1 MVPSLR
7 RGGCDVNAPEPAVT
21 RPGLPDESTL
31 TQTSSEYSN
40 FAAPWFSR
48 LYAVAMTINE
58 DGGSGRRG
66 PYAKSAER
74 RRSIV
79 EAAHSVFAA
88 QGYRGGSL
96 QDVADLV
103 GMSQTSLLHYFPS
116 KRDLLLAVLN
126 LRDSI
131 VGDGSDSPV
140 SGDFVD
146 AVLRQARYN
155 ESHHGVMELYTVLC
169 AESLT
174 DEHPGRDFFVRRFSN
189 LREAY
194 TAEFTALARDGRLRD
209 GVDPAQ
215 AASSLVAL
223 WDGIQTQWLLDH
235 DSVDVP
241 GSLLAFFE
249 LVLVRE

>member
-1 MVPSLR
+1 
-7 RGGCDVNAPEPAVT
+7 
-21 RPGLPDESTL
+21 
-31 TQTSSEYSN
+31 
-40 FAAPWFSR
+40 
-48 LYAVAMTINE
+48 MTMNE
-58 DGGSGRRG
+58 HGTVRRG

-74 RRSIV
+74 RSSIV
-79 EAAHSVFAA
+79 AAAHSVFAA

-96 QDVADLV
+96 QDVADVV

-116 KRDLLLAVLN
+116 KQDLLLAVLN

-131 VGDGSDSPV
+131 AGDGSEPPGD
-140 SGDFVD
+140 GDFVD

-174 DEHPGRDFFVRRFSN
+174 DEHPGRDFFVQRFRN

-194 TAEFTALARDGRLRD
+194 TEEFSVLARDGRLRD
-209 GVDPAQ
+209 GVDPVQ
-215 AASSLVAL
+215 AAASLVAL

-241 GSLLAFFE
+241 GSLLAFFD

>member
-1 MVPSLR
+1 
-7 RGGCDVNAPEPAVT
+7 
-21 RPGLPDESTL
+21 
-31 TQTSSEYSN
+31 
-40 FAAPWFSR
+40 
-48 LYAVAMTINE
+48 MTMNGE
-58 DGGSGRRG
+58 GTGRRG

-74 RRSIV
+74 RRTIV
-79 EAAHSVFAA
+79 EAAHAVFAA

-116 KRDLLLAVLN
+116 KRDLLIAVLN

-131 VGDGSDSPV
+131 TGDGSASPV
-140 SGDFVD
+140 DEDFVD
-146 AVLRQARYN
+146 SVERQARYN
-155 ESHHGVMELYTVLC
+155 ESHHGVVELYTVLC

-174 DEHPGRDFFVRRFSN
+174 DEHPGREFFVQRFAN
-189 LREAY
+189 LRASY
-194 TAEFTALARDGRLRD
+194 TDEFTSLAQSGRLRD

-215 AASSLVAL
+215 AAASLVAL

-241 GSLLAFFE
+241 RSLRAFFD
-249 LVLVRE
+249 LVLIQE